1 MVHRIRE
8 WMEEKL
14 QTYFKGDTECLN
26 RNIWMISCTLIW
38 CCFCWFLVFLVLFVC
53 FFFNGFYR
61 TWYFSYFCSGCMC
74 TSRFNIFTCWTSL
87 TKGNERRS
95 TLSRVYNC
103 VIYLFFLVIK
113 ERKFVT
119 EKVCSS
125 RIGWTVPRPP
135 MTYQDIHNILVFQV
149 WNNDEMLERR
159 TQLKTIFWEVE
170 KQTQRDGKSA

>member
-38 CCFCWFLVFLVLFVC
+38 CCFCWFLVFLVLFV

-103 VIYLFFLVIK
+103 VIPFLPCYKREEICNRKSLFIK
-113 ERKFVT
+113 NRLDRF
-119 EKVCSS
+119 
-125 RIGWTVPRPP
+125 
-135 MTYQDIHNILVFQV
+135 
-149 WNNDEMLERR
+149 
-159 TQLKTIFWEVE
+159 
-170 KQTQRDGKSA
+170 